1 MPLLVR
7 VVAAVVVARFSR
19 LTIDHATADLTSA
32 LARRPIGE
40 RRFWL
45 RARELL
51 SPHRFVWAFS
61 FGRFRLFC
69 RAAHHHCLLAGCC
82 SSAQSADEPPKR
94 GRVYF
99 TQPPRRNPIARVL
112 VPGAACRNK
121 KSAVQSRPHTSLST
135 ARPPRGSGVNR
146 HTSTS

>member
-61 FGRFRLFC
+61 FGRFRLYCFS
-69 RAAHHHCLLAGCC
+69 LLAFLISQGTTEWVKAHAHTLPAAAARA
-82 SSAQSADEPPKR
+82 S
-94 GRVYF
+94 GRPF
-99 TQPPRRNPIARVL
+99 
-112 VPGAACRNK
+112 
-121 KSAVQSRPHTSLST
+121 ST
-135 ARPPRGSGVNR
+135 
-146 HTSTS
+146 